1 MFKMPSHP
9 TVFIIVVEQG
19 ELGEGRDEKDFCFSL
34 CFSTS
39 STVFLPFRKAGVQQE
54 HWGVWGGQGPCL
66 GPVILCCFSGY
77 WRSLCMGLL
86 LKGPTAKAA
95 PCRAPRP
102 AEPGG
107 KCSYLVPLRVVSF
120 KTVDVYIHFY

>member
-1 MFKMPSHP
+1 MKRTFVSPC
-9 TVFIIVVEQG
+9 VFPR
-19 ELGEGRDEKDFCFSL
+19 LRRFSYPLEKL
-34 CFSTS
+34 ES
-39 STVFLPFRKAGVQQE
+39 SRSIG
-54 HWGVWGGQGPCL
+54 GYGGGQGPCL